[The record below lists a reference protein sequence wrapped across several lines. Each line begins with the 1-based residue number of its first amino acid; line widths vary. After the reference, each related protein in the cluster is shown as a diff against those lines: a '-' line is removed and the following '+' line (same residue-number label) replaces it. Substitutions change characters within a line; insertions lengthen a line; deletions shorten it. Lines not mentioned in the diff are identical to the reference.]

1 MTPLELITRGT
12 HKRHECCYTLEHNSS
27 KDSFMKVF
35 FGSLLFVLCLNTFA
49 ATQNVL
55 TITNDI
61 DTNIMT
67 ITVQDDGAEFKTMTK
82 EERTNTGSLVNRG
95 EFELKD
101 LQKAQTMQ
109 VKSGRDVVKIKFSSG
124 FDPAYGGAFTMNY
137 LVNGV
142 TGERKNLELDLRRNG
157 AKWEVTVGNKLT
169 KKLHVIGNR
178 KAIVGVVGIAEIQ
191 VR

>member
-1 MTPLELITRGT
+1 
-12 HKRHECCYTLEHNSS
+12 
-27 KDSFMKVF
+27 MKVF

-95 EFELKD
+95 EFDLKD

-142 TGERKNLELDLRRNG
+142 TGDRKNLELDLRRNG

>member
-1 MTPLELITRGT
+1 
-12 HKRHECCYTLEHNSS
+12 
-27 KDSFMKVF
+27 MKVF

-67 ITVQDDGAEFKTMTK
+67 ITVRDDGAEFKTMTK

-95 EFELKD
+95 EFDLKD

-109 VKSGRDVVKIKFSSG
+109 VKSGRDIVKIKFSSG
-124 FDPAYGGAFTMNY
+124 FDSVYGGAFTMNY
-137 LVNGV
+137 LFNGV
-142 TGERKNLELDLRRNG
+142 TGERRNLELDLRKNG
-157 AKWEVTVGNKLT
+157 SKWEVTVGNKLT